1 MGSSLLLAHSHTH
14 RSTAKKK
21 NLLSMSGYFTA
32 LFRAA
37 DADANGLLEA
47 CELQDHLK
55 IVDAVQANIKSQMAE
70 KKRQNSPQNLLRHT
84 FWLLWILSKIATTSK
99 TSSPR

>member
-14 RSTAKKK
+14 RSSTKKK
-21 NLLSMSGYFTA
+21 LLSMSGYFTA

-70 KKRQNSPQNLLRHT
+70 KKETELTPESLEEYFLAAMDTVENCDHFSHRS
-84 FWLLWILSKIATTSK
+84 
-99 TSSPR
+99 